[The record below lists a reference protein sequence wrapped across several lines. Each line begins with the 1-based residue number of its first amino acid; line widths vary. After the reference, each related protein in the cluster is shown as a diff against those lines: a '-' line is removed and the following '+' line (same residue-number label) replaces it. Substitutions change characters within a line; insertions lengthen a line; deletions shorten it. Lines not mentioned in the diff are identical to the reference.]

1 MTRQQTTKCPKCG
14 GEMKPGRLAT
24 NFRILKPNDWYGDP
38 ATVYYCENCGFVELY
53 KEPSTRKPQRE
64 TRPTLEH
71 KQPQQPVSEEEPEK
85 PRDRERDKRLI
96 R

>member
-1 MTRQQTTKCPKCG
+1 MTRQQAAKCPKCG
-14 GEMKPGRLAT
+14 GEMKPGRLST

-38 ATVYYCENCGFVELY
+38 AVVLYCENCGFVELY
-53 KEPSTRKPQRE
+53 KEPSAKEPRKE
-64 TRPTLEH
+64 TETLPEQE
-71 KQPQQPVSEEEPEK
+71 QPQQPVSEEEPQK

>member
-14 GEMKPGRLAT
+14 GEMKPGRLTT
-24 NFRILKPNDWYGDP
+24 NFRILKTNDWYGDP
-38 ATVYYCENCGFVELY
+38 AMAFYCENCGFIELY

-64 TRPTLEH
+64 TETLSEQE
-71 KQPQQPVSEEEPEK
+71 QPQQPASEEEPQK
-85 PRDRERDKRLI
+85 PRDREHDKRLI